1 MPPQSQPPDATLP
14 LPRILCLHG
23 GGVTAEAFKLQS
35 RALNSRLKTH
45 FRLVFAD
52 GPFLC
57 DPGPGILPV
66 YADFAPFRR
75 WLRWLPVH
83 AEIDAESA
91 IDEIWYQLKQAM
103 DEDDRAGAT
112 GEWIGLMGFSQGAK
126 VSASLL
132 YEQQIREE
140 KLGKGNAGTSWRFAI
155 LLAGRAP
162 LVSLS
167 DLSKD
172 NKALVSAGDISEG
185 FEHVEEGD
193 GKHKLK
199 LPTVHIHGLQDPG
212 LHLHQRLLKQYCE
225 PESATLVEWDGAH
238 RVPVKGT
245 DAQKITDSIFEIAR
259 RTGAIQ

>member
-1 MPPQSQPPDATLP
+1 MAPPPPVDPTLAF
-14 LPRILCLHG
+14 PRILCLHG

-35 RALNSRLKTH
+35 RALISRLKSH

-75 WLRWLPVH
+75 WLRWLPEH
-83 AEIDAESA
+83 AECDAESA
-91 IDEIWYQLKQAM
+91 IDEIWYQLKLAM
-103 DEDDRAGAT
+103 DGDDREGAT
-112 GEWIGLMGFSQGAK
+112 GEWVGLMGFSQGAK
-126 VSASLL
+126 ISASLL
-132 YEQQIREE
+132 YDQQVREE
-140 KLGKGNAGTSWRFAI
+140 KVGKGKAGTSWRFAI

-167 DLSKD
+167 DYSKD
-172 NKALVSAGDISEG
+172 NKALVSAADISEG

-199 LPTVHIHGLQDPG
+199 LPTVHVHGLLDPG
-212 LHLHQRLLKQYCE
+212 LHLHRRLLQQYCE
-225 PESATLVEWDGAH
+225 PDSVRLVEWEGIH
-238 RVPVKGT
+238 RVPIKGT
-245 DAQKITDSIFEIAR
+245 DAQKITDSIFEVAR
-259 RTGAIQ
+259 RTGAIE

>member
-1 MPPQSQPPDATLP
+1 MTKPTITDPTLH

-35 RALNSRLKTH
+35 RALITKLKPY
-45 FRLVFAD
+45 FRLVYAD

-75 WLRWLPVH
+75 WLRWLPEH

-91 IDEIWYQLKQAM
+91 VDEINYQIKQAM
-103 DEDDRAGAT
+103 DGDTGDGAD
-112 GEWIGLMGFSQGAK
+112 GEWVGLMGFSQGAK

-132 YEQQIREE
+132 FEQQCQEDV
-140 KLGKGNAGTSWRFAI
+140 LGKGNASTHWRFAI

-167 DLSKD
+167 EYSKG
-172 NKALVSAGDISEG
+172 NKALVDAGEISEG
-185 FEHVEEGD
+185 FAHVEEGD
-193 GKHKLK
+193 GKHKLR
-199 LPTVHIHGLQDPG
+199 LPTLHVHGLEDPG
-212 LHLHQRLLKQYCE
+212 LHLHRRLLEQYCE
-225 PESATLVEWDGAH
+225 GGGATLVEWEGTH
-238 RVPVKGT
+238 RVPIKGT
-245 DAQKITDSIFEIAR
+245 DVQPIVDAIMDIAR
-259 RTGAIQ
+259 KTDVY